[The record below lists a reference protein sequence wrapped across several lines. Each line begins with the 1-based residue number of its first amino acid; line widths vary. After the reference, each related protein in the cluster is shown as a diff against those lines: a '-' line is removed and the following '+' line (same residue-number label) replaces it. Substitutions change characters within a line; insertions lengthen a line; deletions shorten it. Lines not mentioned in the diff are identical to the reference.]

1 MKKSEGT
8 NNWLLIY
15 LKKKKNHRQ
24 RRQLIAHQQPKS
36 PISEQYRNIRTNIEF
51 AAVDTNLHS
60 LMVTSANPSEGKTT
74 TTANMAVVFA
84 QQGKKVLLIDADMRK
99 PAMHQMFQVDNIFG
113 LTNVLTH
120 SERLEK
126 CVQTTSVDNLH
137 FLACGPIPPN
147 PAELLGSKSMQELL
161 AQAYS
166 MYDLIIFDLPPILA
180 VTDAQIMANVCD
192 ASILVVRSELTEK
205 ETAVKAKA
213 LLESAKGKLLG
224 VVLNDREREQSLY
237 YYYGTN

>member
-1 MKKSEGT
+1 MALNS
-8 NNWLLIY
+8 LF
-15 LKKKKNHRQ
+15 KKKKNQRQ

-51 AAVDTNLHS
+51 ASVDTNLHS
-60 LMVTSANPSEGKTT
+60 LIVTSANPSEGKTT

-126 CVQTTSVDNLH
+126 CVQTTSVDSLH

-161 AQAYS
+161 AQVYS
-166 MYDLIIFDLPPILA
+166 MYDLVIFDLPPILA

-192 ASILVVRSELTEK
+192 ASILVVRSESTEK
-205 ETAVKAKA
+205 ETAVKAKG

-224 VVLNDREREQSLY
+224 VVLNDRESEQGSY
-237 YYYGTN
+237 YYYGAN

>member
-1 MKKSEGT
+1 MAL
-8 NNWLLIY
+8 NLF
-15 LKKKKNHRQ
+15 KKKKNYRQ
-24 RRQLIAHQQPKS
+24 RRQLITHQQPKS

-51 AAVDTNLHS
+51 AAVDKNIHS
-60 LMVTSANPSEGKTT
+60 LMITSANPSEGKTT

-126 CVQTTSVDNLH
+126 CVQKTAVDNLH

-166 MYDLIIFDLPPILA
+166 MYDLVIFDLPPILA

-192 ASILVVRSELTEK
+192 ASILVVRSEATEK
-205 ETAVKAKA
+205 ETALKAKG

-224 VVLNDREREQSLY
+224 VVLNDREREHGLY
-237 YYYGTN
+237 YYYGAN

>member
-1 MKKSEGT
+1 M
-8 NNWLLIY
+8 I
-15 LKKKKNHRQ
+15 
-24 RRQLIAHQQPKS
+24 
-36 PISEQYRNIRTNIEF
+36 
-51 AAVDTNLHS
+51 
-60 LMVTSANPSEGKTT
+60 TSANPSEGKTT

-99 PAMHQMFQVDNIFG
+99 PAMHQMFQLDNIFG

-161 AQAYS
+161 AQVYS
-166 MYDLIIFDLPPILA
+166 MYDLVIFDLPPILA

-192 ASILVVRSELTEK
+192 ASILVVRSESTEK
-205 ETAVKAKA
+205 ESAVKAKG

-224 VVLNDREREQSLY
+224 VVLNDREREHGLY
-237 YYYGTN
+237 YYYGAN

>member
-1 MKKSEGT
+1 MAL
-8 NNWLLIY
+8 NLF
-15 LKKKKNHRQ
+15 KKKKNHRQ
-24 RRQLIAHQQPKS
+24 RRQLITHQQPKS

-51 AAVDTNLHS
+51 AAVDKNLHS

-99 PAMHQMFQVDNIFG
+99 TAMHQMFQVDNIFG

-166 MYDLIIFDLPPILA
+166 TYDLVIFDLPPILA

-192 ASILVVRSELTEK
+192 ASILVVRSESTDK
-205 ETAVKAKA
+205 ETAVKAKG

-224 VVLNDREREQSLY
+224 VVLNDREREQGLY
-237 YYYGTN
+237 YYYGAN

>member
-1 MKKSEGT
+1 M
-8 NNWLLIY
+8 
-15 LKKKKNHRQ
+15 
-24 RRQLIAHQQPKS
+24 AHQQPKS

-126 CVQTTSVDNLH
+126 CVQTTSVDNLY

-166 MYDLIIFDLPPILA
+166 MYDLVIFDLPPILA

-192 ASILVVRSELTEK
+192 ASILVVRSESTEK
-205 ETAVKAKA
+205 ESAAKAKG

-224 VVLNDREREQSLY
+224 VVLNDREREQGLY
-237 YYYGTN
+237 YYYGAN

>member
-1 MKKSEGT
+1 MALNS
-8 NNWLLIY
+8 LF
-15 LKKKKNHRQ
+15 KKKKNQRQ

-51 AAVDTNLHS
+51 ASVDTNLHS
-60 LMVTSANPSEGKTT
+60 LMVTSANLGEGKTT
-74 TTANMAVVFA
+74 TAANMAVVFA

-126 CVQTTSVDNLH
+126 CVQTTAADNLH

-166 MYDLIIFDLPPILA
+166 MYDLVIIDLPPILA

-192 ASILVVRSELTEK
+192 ASILVVRSESTEK
-205 ETAVKAKA
+205 ESAVKAKG

-224 VVLNDREREQSLY
+224 VVLNDHERDQSLY
-237 YYYGTN
+237 YYYGAN

>member
-1 MKKSEGT
+1 MALNS
-8 NNWLLIY
+8 LF
-15 LKKKKNHRQ
+15 KKKQNHRQ

-51 AAVDTNLHS
+51 ASVDTNLHS

-126 CVQTTSVDNLH
+126 CVQATLVDDLH

-147 PAELLGSKSMQELL
+147 PAELLGSKSMKELL
-161 AQAYS
+161 GQAYS
-166 MYDLIIFDLPPILA
+166 MYDLVIFDLPPILA

-192 ASILVVRSELTEK
+192 ASILVVRSESTEK
-205 ETAVKAKA
+205 ETAVKAKG

-224 VVLNDREREQSLY
+224 VVLNDREREQGLY
-237 YYYGTN
+237 YYYGAN

>member
-1 MKKSEGT
+1 MAL
-8 NNWLLIY
+8 NLF
-15 LKKKKNHRQ
+15 KKKKNHRQ
-24 RRQLIAHQQPKS
+24 RRQLITHQQPKS

-51 AAVDTNLHS
+51 AAVDKNLHS

-166 MYDLIIFDLPPILA
+166 TYDLVIFDLPPILA

-192 ASILVVRSELTEK
+192 ASILVVRSESTDK
-205 ETAVKAKA
+205 ETAVKAKG

-224 VVLNDREREQSLY
+224 VVLNDREREQGLY
-237 YYYGTN
+237 YYYGAN

>member
-1 MKKSEGT
+1 M
-8 NNWLLIY
+8 Y
-15 LKKKKNHRQ
+15 LKRKNHRQ

-36 PISEQYRNIRTNIEF
+36 PISEQYRNIRTNVEF
-51 AAVDTNLHS
+51 ASVDTNLHS

-126 CVQTTSVDNLH
+126 CIQTTSVDNLH

-166 MYDLIIFDLPPILA
+166 TYDLVIFDLPPILA

-192 ASILVVRSELTEK
+192 ASILVVRSEATEK
-205 ETAVKAKA
+205 EAALKAKG

-224 VVLNDREREQSLY
+224 VVLNDREREHGLY
-237 YYYGTN
+237 YYYGAN

>member
-1 MKKSEGT
+1 MALNLFKK
-8 NNWLLIY
+8 N
-15 LKKKKNHRQ
+15 KNHRQ

-120 SERLEK
+120 SDRLEK
-126 CVQTTSVDNLH
+126 CVQTTLVDNLH
-137 FLACGPIPPN
+137 FLACGPTPPN
-147 PAELLGSKSMQELL
+147 PAELLGSKSMKELL
-161 AQAYS
+161 GQAYS
-166 MYDLIIFDLPPILA
+166 MYDLVIFDMPPILA

-192 ASILVVRSELTEK
+192 ASILVVRSESTEK
-205 ETAVKAKA
+205 ETAVKAKG

-224 VVLNDREREQSLY
+224 VVLNDREREQGLY
-237 YYYGTN
+237 YYYGAN

>member
-1 MKKSEGT
+1 MALNS
-8 NNWLLIY
+8 LF
-15 LKKKKNHRQ
+15 KKKKNQRQ

-36 PISEQYRNIRTNIEF
+36 PISEQYRNIRTNVEF
-51 AAVDTNLHS
+51 ASVDTNLHS
-60 LMVTSANPSEGKTT
+60 LIVTSANPSEGKTT
-74 TTANMAVVFA
+74 TTANVAVVFA

-99 PAMHQMFQVDNIFG
+99 PTMHQMFQVDNIFG

-126 CVQTTSVDNLH
+126 CVQTTAVENLS

-147 PAELLGSKSMQELL
+147 PAELLGSKSMHELL

-166 MYDLIIFDLPPILA
+166 MYDLVIFDLPPILA

-192 ASILVVRSELTEK
+192 ASILVVRSESTEK
-205 ETAVKAKA
+205 ESAVKAKG

-224 VVLNDREREQSLY
+224 VVLNDRERDQSLY
-237 YYYGTN
+237 YYYGAN

>member
-1 MKKSEGT
+1 M
-8 NNWLLIY
+8 Y
-15 LKKKKNHRQ
+15 LKRKNHRQ

-36 PISEQYRNIRTNIEF
+36 PISEQYRNIRTNVEF
-51 AAVDTNLHS
+51 ASVDTNLHS

-113 LTNVLTH
+113 LTNVLTY

-166 MYDLIIFDLPPILA
+166 TYDLVIFDLPPILA

-192 ASILVVRSELTEK
+192 ASILVVRSESTEK
-205 ETAVKAKA
+205 ETAVKAKG

-224 VVLNDREREQSLY
+224 VVLNDREREQGLY
-237 YYYGTN
+237 YYYGAN

>member
-1 MKKSEGT
+1 MFGRKKRKP
-8 NNWLLIY
+8 L
-15 LKKKKNHRQ
+15 
-24 RRQLIAHQQPKS
+24 RQLITHKEPKS
-36 PISEQYRNIRTNIEF
+36 RVAEQYRNIRTNIEF
-51 AAVDTNLHS
+51 TSVDNHVRS
-60 LMVTSANPSEGKTT
+60 IIVTSADPGEGKTT

-126 CVQTTSVDNLH
+126 CVQKTSVDNLH

-166 MYDLIIFDLPPILA
+166 MYDLVIFDLPPILA

-192 ASILVVRSELTEK
+192 ASILVVRSESTEK
-205 ETAVKAKA
+205 ETAVKAKG

-224 VVLNDREREQSLY
+224 VVLNDREREQGLY
-237 YYYGTN
+237 YYYGAN

>member
-1 MKKSEGT
+1 
-8 NNWLLIY
+8 
-15 LKKKKNHRQ
+15 
-24 RRQLIAHQQPKS
+24 
-36 PISEQYRNIRTNIEF
+36 
-51 AAVDTNLHS
+51 
-60 LMVTSANPSEGKTT
+60 MVTSANPSEGKTT

-120 SERLEK
+120 SERFEK
-126 CVQTTSVDNLH
+126 CVQKHQLIIYTFSV
-137 FLACGPIPPN
+137 GPIPPN

-166 MYDLIIFDLPPILA
+166 MYDLVIFDLPPILA

-192 ASILVVRSELTEK
+192 ASILVVRSEATEK
-205 ETAVKAKA
+205 ETAVKAKG
-213 LLESAKGKLLG
+213 LLDSAKGKLLG
-224 VVLNDREREQSLY
+224 VVLNDREREHGLY
-237 YYYGTN
+237 YYYGAN

>member
-1 MKKSEGT
+1 M
-8 NNWLLIY
+8 
-15 LKKKKNHRQ
+15 
-24 RRQLIAHQQPKS
+24 
-36 PISEQYRNIRTNIEF
+36 
-51 AAVDTNLHS
+51 NLHS
-60 LMVTSANPSEGKTT
+60 LLVTSANPSEGKTT

-126 CVQTTSVDNLH
+126 CVQTTSIDNLS

-147 PAELLGSKSMQELL
+147 PAELLGSKSMKELL
-161 AQAYS
+161 GQAYS
-166 MYDLIIFDLPPILA
+166 MYDLVIFDMPPILA

-192 ASILVVRSELTEK
+192 ASILVVRSESTEK
-205 ETAVKAKA
+205 ETAVKAKG

-224 VVLNDREREQSLY
+224 VVLNDREREQGLY
-237 YYYGTN
+237 YYYGAN

>member
-1 MKKSEGT
+1 MVL
-8 NNWLLIY
+8 NLF
-15 LKKKKNHRQ
+15 KKKKNHRQ
-24 RRQLIAHQQPKS
+24 RRQLITHQQPKS

-113 LTNVLTH
+113 LTNVLTN

-147 PAELLGSKSMQELL
+147 PAELLGSKAMQELL

-166 MYDLIIFDLPPILA
+166 MYDLVIFDLPPILA

-192 ASILVVRSELTEK
+192 ASILVVRSESTEK
-205 ETAVKAKA
+205 ETAVKAKG
-213 LLESAKGKLLG
+213 LLEAAKGKLLG
-224 VVLNDREREQSLY
+224 VVLNDREREQGLY
-237 YYYGTN
+237 YYYGAN

>member
-1 MKKSEGT
+1 MFG
-8 NNWLLIY
+8 
-15 LKKKKNHRQ
+15 KKKKRQ
-24 RRQLIAHQQPKS
+24 PLKQLATYRQPKS
-36 PISEQYRNIRTNIEF
+36 NISEQYRNIRTNIEF
-51 AAVDTNLHS
+51 TSVDHQIRS
-60 LMVTSANPSEGKTT
+60 IIFTSASPGEGKTI
-74 TTANMAVVFA
+74 TAANLAVVFG

-126 CVQTTSVDNLH
+126 CIQTTAVDHLH
-137 FLACGPIPPN
+137 FLPCGPIPPN

-166 MYDLIIFDLPPILA
+166 MYDLVIFDLPPILA
-180 VTDAQIMANVCD
+180 VTDAQIMANQCD
-192 ASILVVRSELTEK
+192 ASILVVRSESTEK
-205 ETAVKAKA
+205 EAAIKAKN

>member
-1 MKKSEGT
+1 M
-8 NNWLLIY
+8 I
-15 LKKKKNHRQ
+15 
-24 RRQLIAHQQPKS
+24 
-36 PISEQYRNIRTNIEF
+36 
-51 AAVDTNLHS
+51 
-60 LMVTSANPSEGKTT
+60 TSAKPSEGKTT

-99 PAMHQMFQVDNIFG
+99 PAMHQMFQTDNIFG

-126 CVQTTSVDNLH
+126 CVQMTSVDNLH

-166 MYDLIIFDLPPILA
+166 MYDLVIFDLPPILA

-192 ASILVVRSELTEK
+192 ASILVVRSEATEK
-205 ETAVKAKA
+205 EAAVKAKG
-213 LLESAKGKLLG
+213 LLQSAKGKLLG
-224 VVLNDREREQSLY
+224 VVLNDREREQGLY
-237 YYYGTN
+237 YYYGAN